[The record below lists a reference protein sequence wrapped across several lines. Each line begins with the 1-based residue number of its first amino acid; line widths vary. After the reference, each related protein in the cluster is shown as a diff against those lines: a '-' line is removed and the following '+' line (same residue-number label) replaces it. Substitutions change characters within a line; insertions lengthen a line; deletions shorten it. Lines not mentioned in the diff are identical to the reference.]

1 MNICLSNLFFKITLY
16 IEISGLNL
24 TKYIG
29 EVAAAVTE
37 AKLKMSDVQSF
48 LEVCS
53 VLHSKYA
60 DFAPSLM
67 ENWKKILTVP
77 KGQQTIS
84 NPSKLRVDIR

>member
-1 MNICLSNLFFKITLY
+1 MSHIFKNHLSQ
-16 IEISGLNL
+16 EINGLNL

-53 VLHSKYA
+53 VLHAKYA
-60 DFAPSLM
+60 EFAPSLM
-67 ENWKKILTVP
+67 ENWKKILTQP
-77 KGQQTIS
+77 KGQQNIS

>member
-1 MNICLSNLFFKITLY
+1 MIFSFARVWVFACKLHPLI
-16 IEISGLNL
+16 LNL